1 MSISRTRLR
10 RAEAAVAELC
20 RDPRAEALAL
30 ANDLVATLV
39 AIDLL
44 HVELGHER
52 STNPRQLLDHVA
64 TLWREHANV
73 LGVPNDGSAERRI
86 LSLCRGVLAGNTATA
101 NPHGA
106 TGLVDRLERM

>member
-1 MSISRTRLR
+1 MSIQR
-10 RAEAAVAELC
+10 RIDQVIRHLQ
-20 RDPRAEALAL
+20 RPDTRAEALAL

-86 LSLCRGVLAGNTATA
+86 ISLCRGVLAGDIATA
-101 NPHGA
+101 PRR
-106 TGLVDRLERM
+106 GLVARLYQARHDQG